1 MSGIVKRYDE
11 LLSKRVQIESLWRD
25 VERWCVGFRGK
36 YSDYT
41 DPYTLYDNTIFRAR
55 DILVSGLYSYLTNP
69 ATKWFTLSPVA
80 LGNISK
86 QEEDWAT
93 DATEKV
99 LASFRGS
106 NLYQRLYQS
115 YSTLVNYGISLLYEE
130 ADESGLKF
138 ISFPAW
144 SFVFNRDVWGNIV
157 EVIVL
162 LKMSVEEVI
171 EKFGVKNVSD
181 SVIQKSKN
189 SPNEKIEILF
199 SVSKNYSNGK
209 TKPFKSQWVEK
220 ETEHI
225 LKEGGYDTF
234 PFFVGQWQTPNDVP
248 YGTSP
253 AIDALPSVILANRIT
268 KTFWVNNEKLANPP
282 LDVPYQGYM
291 GDIDISPGALN
302 YRADPNPQNHITP
315 IMTTGNINIDIE
327 SLQSARQTINEKMFV
342 DLFLMMKD
350 TQMTATEVI
359 QRNQEKMLLLGSVI
373 GRLLHEV
380 LTPLV
385 YRTLMLLIDNGII
398 EQLETPVK
406 VEFLSP
412 LAQTQKS
419 SEYSSLVVLLNT
431 VLQSAQ
437 VNPDVIDN
445 INWDNFIRKVADIYS
460 VDSHLLND
468 ENEVEN
474 MRQQRE
480 QSQIAQMQL
489 QLEELKG
496 KAMKNQAQAQ
506 LNIKKSEAIL

>member
-11 LLSKRVQIESLWRD
+11 LLSKRSQIETLWRD
-25 VERWCVGFRGK
+25 VERWCIGFRGK

-41 DPYTLYDNTIFRAR
+41 DPYTLYDDTVFRAR

-69 ATKWFTLSPVA
+69 ASRWFTLSPIPSSNV
-80 LGNISK
+80 SK
-86 QEEDWAT
+86 QEEDWAS
-93 DATEKV
+93 DATNKI

-115 YSTLVNYGISLLYEE
+115 YETLVNYGVSLLYEE
-130 ADESGLKF
+130 ADVNGLKF
-138 ISFPAW
+138 ISFPPH
-144 SFVFNRDVWGNIV
+144 SFVFNRDIWGNVV

-162 LKMSVEEVI
+162 IKMSVEEVI
-171 EKFGVKNVSD
+171 EKFGLKNVSD
-181 SVIQKSKN
+181 SIVQKSKT
-189 SPNEKIEILF
+189 SQNEKVEILF
-199 SVSKNYSNGK
+199 SVSKNYSNTKGK
-209 TKPFKSQWVEK
+209 LFKSVWVEK

-234 PFFVGQWQTPNDVP
+234 PFFVGQWQTPNDVT

-253 AIDALPSVILANRIT
+253 AIDALPSVILSNRIT

-302 YRADPNPQNHITP
+302 YRADPNPQNQIKP

-327 SLQSARQTINEKMFV
+327 SLQSVKQVINEKFFV

-350 TQMTATEVI
+350 TTMTATEVI
-359 QRNQEKMLLLGSVI
+359 HRNQEKMLLLGSVI

-385 YRTLMLLIDNGII
+385 YRTLLLLVDNGII
-398 EQLETPVK
+398 EQFDTPVK

-437 VNPDVIDN
+437 LNPDVVDN
-445 INWDNFIRKVADIYS
+445 VNWDNFIRKVASIYS

-468 ENEVEN
+468 ESDVEQ
-474 MRQQRE
+474 MRKQRQQ
-480 QSQIAQMQL
+480 SQLQQLQL

-506 LNIKKSEAIL
+506 LNIKKSEAII